1 MPLSTPRLSRLM
13 RHCTV
18 RPRIAGRS
26 TYALMSSPSRG
37 PGAQGGV
44 RGEFPTSPLPAP
56 RAPSDTTS
64 SAVPGDFLMVNSGSS
79 FFSSRSSP
87 WPTHQIQVERQL
99 RLALLSPLTLPGSL
113 LCQLMIGHP
122 SSVSRPS
129 FCLLVKYFSSLL
141 IGQYVQFPSSN
152 PKIASFVDWPVTLAT
167 PISPTNWRILLK
179 VLPIPLIPVFTWSIY

>member
-87 WPTHQIQVERQL
+87 WPTHQIQDERQP
-99 RLALLSPLTLPGSL
+99 RLALLSPLTLPPLPALPTSDW
-113 LCQLMIGHP
+113 P
-122 SSVSRPS
+122 SHLRLSTKFLS
-129 FCLLVKYFSSLL
+129 
-141 IGQYVQFPSSN
+141 IGQIFQPPADWPLRSILSSN